1 MPVRKCA
8 NGKWRIGSG
17 DCMYKS
23 KASAER
29 AYKAYLAKKYSERK
43 DMHEK
48 LLHVLNELEEMLDT
62 GTWGGTRKPADYQ
75 KRNQVKQDLD
85 MLNTK
90 PAWQSIVKSLVEQPE
105 RSISFIKQIIPFN
118 KELERILIEQLKN
131 IKAQEAA

>member
-1 MPVRKCA
+1 MEKDV
-8 NGKWRIGSG
+8 
-17 DCMYKS
+17 M
-23 KASAER
+23 E
-29 AYKAYLAKKYSERK
+29 LQKKYSQLYQDESITN
-43 DMHEK
+43 EEYIAE
-48 LLHVLNELEEMLDT
+48 LL
-62 GTWGGTRKPADYQ
+62 K
-75 KRNQVKQDLD
+75 DLD